1 MSRPHPA
8 IWSRRLL
15 GLLLLGAVLGTG
27 ACTLVNDP
35 GRAEPGARPVE
46 ASPEP
51 EAEPVTRAYRG
62 QFSVQGA
69 TIPVRL
75 RWTSVG
81 SEVREARLTVPE
93 LDMEAVGHGSLQDG
107 RLYLELAYGGDCG
120 GDVTV
125 DGRLENDG
133 YSVEGTMI
141 AEDCTGREEGGLVL
155 LLRPDD
161 GPDAPRR

>member
-1 MSRPHPA
+1 MSRPRFAARSH
-8 IWSRRLL
+8 RLL

-35 GRAEPGARPVE
+35 GRTGPAARPAEPA
-46 ASPEP
+46 PEP

-62 QFSVQGA
+62 QFRVQGA
-69 TIPVRL
+69 TIPVHL

-81 SEVREARLTVPE
+81 SEVRDARLTVPE
-93 LDMEAVGHGSLQDG
+93 LEIEAVGDGSLQDG
-107 RLYLELAYGGDCG
+107 RLYLELAYDGDCG

-133 YSVEGTMI
+133 YAVEGTMV

-155 LLRPDD
+155 MLRPDG